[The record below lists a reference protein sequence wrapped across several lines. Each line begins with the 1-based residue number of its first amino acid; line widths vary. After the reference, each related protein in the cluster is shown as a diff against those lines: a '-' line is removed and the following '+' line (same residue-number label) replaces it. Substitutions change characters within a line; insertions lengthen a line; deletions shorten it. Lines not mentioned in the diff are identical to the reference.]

1 MQAPRLF
8 PTQLLQDQH
17 MDKVS
22 SGLVLVLFP
31 SIPGFQH
38 SLPRKYLVFQLM
50 DQENGD
56 DGVTVLRF
64 DVFYQEG

>member
-1 MQAPRLF
+1 
-8 PTQLLQDQH
+8 